1 MKHKILQL
9 VTLSE
14 TGGAQ
19 KVVYYLA
26 AGLDREKFD
35 VTVACGPGGELV
47 GWLKKLPAV
56 KVIELDRLKREISP
70 LKDVLCLLRLY
81 HLFRCVFRSIRSPV
95 PGFLARWSGCSD
107 AGSG

>member
-1 MKHKILQL
+1 LRHKILQL

-14 TGGAQ
+14 MGGAQ

-47 GWLKKLPAV
+47 GWLKKSA
-56 KVIELDRLKREISP
+56 
-70 LKDVLCLLRLY
+70 
-81 HLFRCVFRSIRSPV
+81 RSK
-95 PGFLARWSGCSD
+95 GD
-107 AGSG
+107 